1 MQCGFESVL
10 AELLADVFNGM
21 NVYVKIFGDT
31 SILVVGAVRV
41 SLEQDAGSSN
51 GLGWVF
57 ASSGEAG
64 QKLTLLVGQDD
75 SVLFHQG
82 RISLITLPDTK
93 RVTIQ

>member
-10 AELLADVFNGM
+10 TELLADVFNGM

-64 QKLTLLVGQDD
+64 QKLTLLVGQGD

-82 RISLITLPDTK
+82 RISLIALPDTK
-93 RVTIQ
+93 RVTIH